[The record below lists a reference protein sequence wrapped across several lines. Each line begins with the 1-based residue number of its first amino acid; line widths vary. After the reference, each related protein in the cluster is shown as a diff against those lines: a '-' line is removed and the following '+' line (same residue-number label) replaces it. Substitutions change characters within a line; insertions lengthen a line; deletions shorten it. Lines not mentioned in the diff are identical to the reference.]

1 MLCQSRRPNRFIL
14 PSRGIMCAALRAIA
28 RGAVRAALGAVLLA
42 AASAPAAA
50 GTTAR
55 LDRDPLLPGGP
66 TPFFAEGETGS
77 RFVFVLGTKPRF
89 PGDRRGSLRVLYDTT
104 LPTGRI
110 GTPLGS
116 VLSLDQDFRFG
127 AVLTIRSHGFAADPT
142 GFSQIAFGLWNS
154 HTTGLGRT
162 LFPSDSYDLVEFDLF
177 ANVTE
182 FGGPFLS
189 PSIFGGNVQDNA
201 FFNFAFQ
208 SAEAALPFDVP
219 LLCEGVYD
227 AATRALTVTV
237 SKHAGGPVFTP
248 VPGATATVDLSGLAP
263 GFLVDTLG
271 IAAYGEGWPSLHA
284 EVEFDLIYAGD
295 QPVPFSVAA
304 TPSIPSTGA
313 LPVGVVPL
321 P

>member
-1 MLCQSRRPNRFIL
+1 MLRQARRTNRFAS
-14 PSRGIMCAALRAIA
+14 PARAVTRGALRALV
-28 RGAVRAALGAVLLA
+28 GGVLLA
-42 AASAPAAA
+42 AAVAPAGA

-55 LDRDPLLPGGP
+55 LDRDPLLAGGP
-66 TPFFAEGETGS
+66 TPFFTEGDAAS
-77 RFVFVLGTKPRF
+77 RFTFIAGTKPRF

-116 VLSLDQDFRFG
+116 VLSLDEGFRLG
-127 AVLTIRSHGFAADPT
+127 AILTIRSQGFAADPN

-162 LFPSDSYDLVEFDLF
+162 LFPSDSFDLVEFDWF
-177 ANVTE
+177 ANVTS

-189 PSIFGGNVQDNA
+189 PSIFGGNVGDNA

-208 SAEAALPFDVP
+208 SAEVALPFDVP

-227 AATRALTVTV
+227 AATRTLTVTV
-237 SKHAGGPVFTP
+237 SKHAGGPAFTP

-284 EVEFDLIYAGD
+284 EVDFDLIYTGD
-295 QPVPFSVAA
+295 QPVPLSVAA
-304 TPSIPSTGA
+304 TPSIPSSHS
-313 LPVGVVPL
+313 LPVGVVPV

>member
-1 MLCQSRRPNRFIL
+1 MLHRARRSNRFIL
-14 PSRGIMCAALRAIA
+14 PALVA
-28 RGAVRAALGAVLLA
+28 GAFVLA
-42 AASAPAAA
+42 AVPAHA

-55 LDRDPLLPGGP
+55 LGSDPLKPGGS
-66 TPFFAEGETGS
+66 TPFFVEGDAS
-77 RFVFVLGTKPRF
+77 RFAWVGNTPPRF

-110 GTPLGS
+110 GMPLGS
-116 VLSLDQDFRFG
+116 VLSLDEDFRFG
-127 AVLTIRSHGFAADPT
+127 AVLTIRSHGFAADPN
-142 GFSQIAFGLWNS
+142 GFSQIAFGLWNA

-162 LFPSDSYDLVEFDLF
+162 LFPSDSYDLVEFDWF
-177 ANVTE
+177 ANVTS

-208 SAEAALPFDVP
+208 SVEAPLPFDVP

-227 AATRALTVTV
+227 ATTRVLTVTV
-237 SKHAGGPVFTP
+237 SRHVGGPRFEP
-248 VPGATATVDLSGLAP
+248 VPGATTTVDLSTLAP

-271 IAAYGEGWPSLHA
+271 IAAYGEGWASLHA
-284 EVEFDLIYAGD
+284 EVDFDLIYTGD
-295 QPVPFSVAA
+295 QPVPMSVAA
-304 TPSIPSTGA
+304 TPSIPSNGA
-313 LPVGVVPL
+313 LPVGVVPV

>member
-1 MLCQSRRPNRFIL
+1 MLHRARRLVRAV
-14 PSRGIMCAALRAIA
+14 PS
-28 RGAVRAALGAVLLA
+28 RAALGAVLFA
-42 AASAPAAA
+42 AAMAPAAA

-55 LDRDPLLPGGP
+55 LERDPLQPGGSVH
-66 TPFFAEGETGS
+66 FFAEGDAAS
-77 RFVFVLGTKPRF
+77 RFTFIGGTPPRF

-116 VLSLDQDFRFG
+116 VLSLDENFRFG
-127 AVLTIRSHGFAADPT
+127 AVLTIRSHGFAADPS
-142 GFSQIAFGLWNS
+142 GFSQIACGLWNS

-162 LFPSDSYDLVEFDLF
+162 LFPSDSYDLVEFDWF
-177 ANVTE
+177 ANVSPD

-189 PSIFGGNVQDNA
+189 PSIFGGNVGDNA

-208 SAEAALPFDVP
+208 SQEAPLPFDVP

-237 SKHAGGPVFTP
+237 SRHVSGPRFDP
-248 VPGATATVDLSGLAP
+248 VPGATTTVDLATLAP

-284 EVEFDLIYAGD
+284 EVDFDLIYVGD
-295 QPVPFSVAA
+295 RPVPMSVAA
-304 TPSIPSTGA
+304 TPSIPSRGA
-313 LPVGVVPL
+313 LPVGVVPV